1 MLWTIIVG
9 FFIASILAFAIGAND
24 TANSFGTSVGS
35 KVLTLQQAY
44 LLASVFETLGAA
56 LLGYQVTDTMRKG
69 VIDLT
74 VYNGSENELM
84 LGQISVLSGCG
95 AWLLIATFL
104 KLPVSTTHSI
114 VGATLGYSLLAR
126 GSQGIRWWPVIR
138 IFISWFL
145 SPLLSGIVSI
155 LFYSFIDHAVLR
167 RRRPLHCGL
176 MLLPVLYFICVA
188 VNVFAVM
195 YNGSEFLGFDKIPTW
210 AVLIIT
216 FSSAAVVA
224 LLVHF
229 VMAPQL
235 KKRILEL
242 KAAAPSTATLE
253 RNVTESNARS
263 LLHYEDGKHL
273 TLGPTSS
280 GEQQLVEIT
289 VDLFNNN
296 NNSNTNVTVVEG
308 ETGMATS
315 NLQASNT
322 DGHHGLGTNTVQPTR
337 SIETFFRSSKPED
350 PQASRLFSF
359 LQVLTACFG
368 GFAHG
373 GNDVS
378 NAIAPLVSLYAIYK
392 ENSVMQ
398 RSTTPVW
405 LLLYGA
411 GGMCVGLWVLGHRVI
426 YTVGEN
432 LTKITP
438 PSGFAIEFGAAVT
451 VLASSKFGLPIS
463 STQCKVG
470 SVVAVGMVQASDSV
484 KWSTFRNISLSW
496 LVTLPVT
503 VRYRYSQCIGN
514 AGRALDRFM
523 IPPVFYLYLL
533 IHLFSGFSAIAE
545 PVWKIAPPEAS
556 ASYCF
561 SLSVTTWWCKK
572 ELNFVVRRDIHSTL
586 SFYRGF

>member
-1 MLWTIIVG
+1 MREALEAFQNEMFWAIIVG
-9 FFIASILAFAIGAND
+9 FFIASVLAFAIGAND

-44 LLASVFETLGAA
+44 LLASIFETLGAT

-69 VIDLT
+69 VIDLA

-126 GSQGIRWWPVIR
+126 GMQGIRWLPVIR

-176 MLLPVLYFICVA
+176 ILLPVLYFICVA
-188 VNVFAVM
+188 VNVFAVI
-195 YNGSEFLGFDKIPTW
+195 YNGSEFLGFDKIPIW
-210 AVLIIT
+210 AVLLIT
-216 FSSAAVVA
+216 FSAATIVA

-229 VMAPQL
+229 IMGPRL
-235 KKRILEL
+235 KKRILD
-242 KAAAPSTATLE
+242 
-253 RNVTESNARS
+253 ARS
-263 LLHYEDGKHL
+263 LLHYEDGKHR
-273 TLGPTSS
+273 TLGPNNSR
-280 GEQQLVEIT
+280 EQQLAEIS

-296 NNSNTNVTVVEG
+296 SSNTQNLTTVEG
-308 ETGMATS
+308 ETGVIFS
-315 NLQASNT
+315 NLQTSNT
-322 DGHHGLGTNTVQPTR
+322 DGHHVLGTNMVRPTR

-392 ENSVMQ
+392 ENSVLQ

-451 VLASSKFGLPIS
+451 VLASSKFGLPVS

-470 SVVAVGMVQASDSV
+470 SVVAVGMVQASGSV

-503 VRYRYSQCIGN
+503 GVLS
-514 AGRALDRFM
+514 ALVM
-523 IPPVFYLYLL
+523 LL
-533 IHLFSGFSAIAE
+533 ARSIVL
-545 PVWKIAPPEAS
+545 
-556 ASYCF
+556 
-561 SLSVTTWWCKK
+561 
-572 ELNFVVRRDIHSTL
+572 
-586 SFYRGF
+586 

>member
-1 MLWTIIVG
+1 MRETLEAFQNEMFWTIIVG

-44 LLASVFETLGAA
+44 LLASIFETLGAA

-69 VIDLT
+69 VIDLA

-126 GSQGIRWWPVIR
+126 GTQGIRWWPVIR

-176 MLLPVLYFICVA
+176 ILLPVLYFICVA

-195 YNGSEFLGFDKIPTW
+195 YNGSEFLGFDEIPAW
-210 AVLIIT
+210 VVLVIT
-216 FSSAAVVA
+216 FSVAAVVA

-229 VMAPQL
+229 IMAPQL
-235 KKRILEL
+235 KKRILVGN
-242 KAAAPSTATLE
+242 AAVVPD
-253 RNVTESNARS
+253 ARS

-280 GEQQLVEIT
+280 GEQQLAEIS
-289 VDLFNNN
+289 VDLLNNN
-296 NNSNTNVTVVEG
+296 DSNTNITIMVEEESGVV
-308 ETGMATS
+308 S
-315 NLQASNT
+315 NNLQTSNT
-322 DGHHGLGTNTVQPTR
+322 DGHHGLGTNMVRPTR

-350 PQASRLFSF
+350 PQASQLFSF
-359 LQVLTACFG
+359 LQVLTACFA

-392 ENSVMQ
+392 ENSVLQ

-411 GGMCVGLWVLGHRVI
+411 CGMCVGLWVLGHRVI

-451 VLASSKFGLPIS
+451 VLASSKFGLPVS

-470 SVVAVGMVQASDSV
+470 SVVAVGVIQASGSV

-503 VRYRYSQCIGN
+503 GVLS
-514 AGRALDRFM
+514 ALVMLVARS
-523 IPPVFYLYLL
+523 IIL
-533 IHLFSGFSAIAE
+533 
-545 PVWKIAPPEAS
+545 
-556 ASYCF
+556 
-561 SLSVTTWWCKK
+561 
-572 ELNFVVRRDIHSTL
+572 
-586 SFYRGF
+586 

>member
-1 MLWTIIVG
+1 MRETLEAFQNEMFWTIIVG

-44 LLASVFETLGAA
+44 LLASIFETLGAA

-69 VIDLT
+69 VIDLA

-126 GSQGIRWWPVIR
+126 GTQGIRWWPVIR

-176 MLLPVLYFICVA
+176 ILLPVLYFICVA

-195 YNGSEFLGFDKIPTW
+195 YNGSEFLGFDEIPAW
-210 AVLIIT
+210 VVLVIT
-216 FSSAAVVA
+216 FSVAAVVA

-229 VMAPQL
+229 IMAPQL
-235 KKRILEL
+235 KKRILE
-242 KAAAPSTATLE
+242 E
-253 RNVTESNARS
+253 ES
-263 LLHYEDGKHL
+263 G
-273 TLGPTSS
+273 
-280 GEQQLVEIT
+280 V
-289 VDLFNNN
+289 V
-296 NNSNTNVTVVEG
+296 SN
-308 ETGMATS
+308 
-315 NLQASNT
+315 NLQTSNT
-322 DGHHGLGTNTVQPTR
+322 DGHHGLGTNMVRPTR

-350 PQASRLFSF
+350 PQASQLFSF
-359 LQVLTACFG
+359 LQVLTACFA

-411 GGMCVGLWVLGHRVI
+411 CGMCVGLWVLGHRVI

-451 VLASSKFGLPIS
+451 VLASSKFGLPVS

-470 SVVAVGMVQASDSV
+470 SVVAVGVIQASGSV

-503 VRYRYSQCIGN
+503 GVLS
-514 AGRALDRFM
+514 ALVMLVARS
-523 IPPVFYLYLL
+523 IIL
-533 IHLFSGFSAIAE
+533 
-545 PVWKIAPPEAS
+545 
-556 ASYCF
+556 
-561 SLSVTTWWCKK
+561 
-572 ELNFVVRRDIHSTL
+572 
-586 SFYRGF
+586 

>member
-1 MLWTIIVG
+1 MQEQLEVFQDEMFWTISIG

-44 LLASVFETLGAA
+44 LLASIFETLGAT

-69 VIDLT
+69 VIDLA

-126 GSQGIRWWPVIR
+126 GTQGIRWWPVIR

-167 RRRPLHCGL
+167 RRRPLHYGL
-176 MLLPVLYFICVA
+176 ILLPVLYFICIA
-188 VNVFAVM
+188 VNLFAVM
-195 YNGSEFLGFDKIPTW
+195 YNGSEFLGFDKMPTW
-210 AVLIIT
+210 VVLVIT
-216 FSSAAVVA
+216 FSVAAVVA
-224 LLVHF
+224 FLVHF
-229 VMAPQL
+229 IMAPRL
-235 KKRILEL
+235 KKRILG
-242 KAAAPSTATLE
+242 AC
-253 RNVTESNARS
+253 S

-273 TLGPTSS
+273 TLGPTNS
-280 GEQQLVEIT
+280 GEQQLAEIS
-289 VDLFNNN
+289 VDLLNNN
-296 NNSNTNVTVVEG
+296 GNNTDLTMIEEERSVVS
-308 ETGMATS
+308 S
-315 NLQASNT
+315 NLQTSNI
-322 DGHHGLGTNTVQPTR
+322 DGHHGLGANTVQPTR
-337 SIETFFRSSKPED
+337 SIGTFFRSSKPED
-350 PQASRLFSF
+350 PQASQLFSF
-359 LQVLTACFG
+359 LQVLTACFA

-378 NAIAPLVSLYAIYK
+378 NAIAPLVSLYSIYK
-392 ENSVMQ
+392 EKSVMQ

-411 GGMCVGLWVLGHRVI
+411 CGMCMGLWVLGHRVI

-438 PSGFAIEFGAAVT
+438 PSGFAIEFGAAAT
-451 VLASSKFGLPIS
+451 VLASSKFGLPVS

-470 SVVAVGMVQASDSV
+470 SVVAVGVVQASGSV

-496 LVTLPVT
+496 LVTLPKQLGTNIKCTTTPGCGIMYVT
-503 VRYRYSQCIGN
+503 Y
-514 AGRALDRFM
+514 GRA
-523 IPPVFYLYLL
+523 
-533 IHLFSGFSAIAE
+533 SAERGIL
-545 PVWKIAPPEAS
+545 S
-556 ASYCF
+556 A
-561 SLSVTTWWCKK
+561 LVMLVARSVV
-572 ELNFVVRRDIHSTL
+572 L
-586 SFYRGF
+586 